1 MSMSPSNPASLLIS
15 IHDVS
20 PLTLSECE
28 EAVALLAE
36 LGIGA
41 SALTVLV
48 IPRHEGGPPIDAHPP
63 TIGFL
68 RRLEEDGARLVMHGL
83 THRMT
88 GRAWSPVGFFRAHL
102 FARGQGEFHG
112 SDAEDA
118 NRRLDEGA
126 AILRRAGLE
135 RAARSFIPPAW
146 LLSPAGREVVAAR
159 GFDFYELFRGIIH
172 NGNRYAQ
179 RVIGWGS
186 LSVVEAVATS
196 IYADLQSAS
205 SNVDVRVAI
214 HPADMRLL
222 RQKRAI
228 RRAVARLH
236 SRMRPQN
243 YTTYL
248 TSQRRYL
255 AASNDQGHSGRPSG
269 R

>member
-1 MSMSPSNPASLLIS
+1 MSIRSSNPASLLIS

-28 EAVALLAE
+28 QAVALLAE
-36 LGIGA
+36 LGIAA
-41 SALTVLV
+41 SALTVLA
-48 IPRHEGGPPIDAHPP
+48 IPHHEGRAPIDAHLP

-68 RRLEEDGARLVMHGL
+68 RRLEADGACLVMHGL
-83 THRMT
+83 THRMS
-88 GRAWSPVGFFRAHL
+88 GRAWGPFGFFRAHL
-102 FARGQGEFHG
+102 FARGQGEFHA

-135 RAARSFIPPAW
+135 RAARSFVPPAW
-146 LLSPAGREVVAAR
+146 LLSPAARAVVAER
-159 GFDFYELFRGIIH
+159 GFDFYELFKGIIH
-172 NGNRYAQ
+172 RGNRYAR

-186 LSVVEAVATS
+186 LNAIEAVATS

-214 HPADMRLL
+214 HPADMRLP
-222 RQKRAI
+222 RQRRAI
-228 RRAVARLH
+228 RRAVIRLL
-236 SRMRPQN
+236 SRMRPQS

-248 TSQRRYL
+248 ANQLRLLEVS
-255 AASNDQGHSGRPSG
+255 AE
-269 R
+269 

>member
-1 MSMSPSNPASLLIS
+1 MSPSNPASLLIS
-15 IHDVS
+15 LHDVS

-28 EAVALLAE
+28 QAVALLAE

-41 SALTVLV
+41 SALTVLA
-48 IPRHEGGPPIDAHPP
+48 IPHHDGGAPIDAHPP
-63 TIGFL
+63 TIEFL

-88 GRAWSPVGFFRAHL
+88 GRAWSPLGFFRAHL
-102 FARGQGEFHG
+102 FARGQGEFHA
-112 SDAEDA
+112 SDAEEA

-135 RAARSFIPPAW
+135 RATRSFVPPAW
-146 LLSPAGREVVAAR
+146 LLSRAAREVVAER
-159 GFDFYELFRGIIH
+159 GFDFYELFNGIIH
-172 NGNRYAQ
+172 HGNRYAR

-186 LSVVEAVATS
+186 LNPVEAIATS
-196 IYADLQSAS
+196 IYADLQTLG

-214 HPADMRLL
+214 HPADMRLP

-228 RRAVARLH
+228 RRAVARLQ
-236 SRMRPQN
+236 SRMRPQS

-248 TSQRRYL
+248 ASQRRYL
-255 AASNDQGHSGRPSG
+255 EAAAE
-269 R
+269 